1 MTKLCVREKE
11 FLKCCLNENWH
22 SYDISLSIQE
32 NNLNEIQAQQFIYR
46 KIFFMMLSLALLGR
60 IARFSKGQSDT
71 SYKLISGKKQFL
83 SLSPM

>member
-1 MTKLCVREKE
+1 MTKLCVREEE

-46 KIFFMMLSLALLGR
+46 KTFFMMLSLAL
-60 IARFSKGQSDT
+60 
-71 SYKLISGKKQFL
+71 
-83 SLSPM
+83 